1 MVLVLRVSSG
11 REGLWVTEVWTLLPA
26 GAFMRPQ
33 PGLPPLASGQ
43 ERRESSVDSWMGE
56 TEAGGDKPWATGEDQ
71 WSQPGSLA
79 PRSSNSHF
87 QHLHGRKPFLLTKV
101 APPQTILAF
110 LFCNRSEHSTLTLS
124 FSTPLRA
131 PNHCF
136 PLRTLAVSTGEAVY
150 HQRTSSGHSASGGF
164 W

>member
-79 PRSSNSHF
+79 HEVFQQPLPASSWQETVF
-87 QHLHGRKPFLLTKV
+87 IDKGGP
-101 APPQTILAF
+101 APDDF
-110 LFCNRSEHSTLTLS
+110 S
-124 FSTPLRA
+124 FSIL
-131 PNHCF
+131 
-136 PLRTLAVSTGEAVY
+136 
-150 HQRTSSGHSASGGF
+150 
-164 W
+164 